1 MNRRIISTTLLI
13 VLISSLMAACAAAPE
28 ATTEATPEPSSETEN
43 VLRIYNWD
51 TYIDP
56 TILEEF
62 EEEFD
67 VTVEYEIFENNEEL
81 FDRMQNDEAFNYD
94 LIVPSDY
101 MVEIMRQESLLAP
114 LAKDNIPN
122 FDNLDAAFV
131 DPAYDFGNRHCIPY
145 QWGTMGI
152 GYNIEAT
159 GREIS
164 SWHDL
169 FDPEFAGRVALLD
182 DPRSTLAVILLALNY
197 SPNTT
202 NADEIMEAANFL
214 KEHADQ
220 IVAYAPD
227 TGQDMLL
234 AGEVDLTFEWSGDIF
249 QIMEE
254 NSDIRYVIPDEGSI
268 IWTDNMCIP
277 SDAPNKELAERFMNY
292 VLEPEVGATLSNF
305 IRYGSP
311 NQASVPFL
319 NEEDIND
326 PALYPTETV
335 REQLFFLTSTNVET
349 DQLYVDAWDEVLASH
364 SQ

>member
-1 MNRRIISTTLLI
+1 MKHPILKIAFLI
-13 VLISSLMAACAAAPE
+13 LFGSVLFAACTTASE
-28 ATTEATPEPSSETEN
+28 ATTEATTEPSSETEN

-56 TILEEF
+56 TILEDF
-62 EEEFD
+62 EEAFG
-67 VTVEYEIFENNEEL
+67 VTIEYETFDNNEEL
-81 FDRMQNDEAFNYD
+81 FEEMQNDESFNYD
-94 LIVPSDY
+94 LIVPTDY
-101 MVEIMRQESLLAP
+101 MVEILRQEGLLTP
-114 LAKDNIPN
+114 LTKDNIPN
-122 FDNLDAAFV
+122 FDNLDAAFI
-131 DPAYDFGNRHCIPY
+131 DPGYDFGNRHCVPY

-159 GREIS
+159 GREIH
-164 SWHDL
+164 SWLDL

-182 DPRSTLAVILLALNY
+182 DARSTLAVILLSLNY

-220 IVAYAPD
+220 IAAYAPD

-254 NSDIRYVIPDEGSI
+254 NPNIRYVIPDEGSI

-277 SDAPNKELAERFMNY
+277 EDASNKELAERFMNY
-292 VLEPEVGATLSNF
+292 ILEPEVGATLSNF
-305 IRYGSP
+305 VRYGSP

-319 NEEDIND
+319 NEEDVNN